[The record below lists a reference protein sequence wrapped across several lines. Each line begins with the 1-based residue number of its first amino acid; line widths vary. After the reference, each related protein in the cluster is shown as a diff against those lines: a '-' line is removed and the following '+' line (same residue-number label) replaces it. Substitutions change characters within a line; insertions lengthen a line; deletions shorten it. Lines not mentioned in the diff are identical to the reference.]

1 MEARKRA
8 NKPLKQV
15 DPQVLHNRVE
25 KAVFI
30 LRKSLIIA
38 MRQELVSI
46 DQSLPINEHICKLEY
61 ALAMAFP
68 QPEEKTSRA
77 SLPF

>member
-1 MEARKRA
+1 MRA
-8 NKPLKQV
+8 FKPV
-15 DPQVLHNRVE
+15 DPQVLHNRVG
-25 KAVFI
+25 KAMFI
-30 LRKSLIIA
+30 LRKSLITA

-46 DQSLPINEHICKLEY
+46 EQSLPINEHICKLEC

-68 QPEEKTSRA
+68 QPEEKTTGA